1 MNRRFIFFLLVW
13 ILALSLSAQPATINS
28 GWRMRYVK
36 SHHLMSKGAET
47 NVVDMDLEWP
57 DEIDFQD
64 VEPLR
69 AYLCQ
74 TIFDVQATTL
84 PAAYKAFMRQ
94 QGTEV
99 SRTFDTLPDDSKFCY
114 STLKLKYLG
123 GETNRFASF
132 RVSANIEPQPNS
144 SQKARQVESLITY
157 DLLSQRVLTAKE
169 LLRNNST
176 SFGQWVG
183 EAYRVSFFTETDQ
196 YSALIK
202 ECCLMDSGNLL
213 AFLLDDE
220 GDDGTMLVAQTFPNA
235 FAKSFFSK
243 DAKRLLKA
251 KITGSK
257 PLATISPEVR
267 ALLGQYDMAPDTPA
281 TADSLKQ
288 TSQDI
293 IRYIAGNF
301 QLPEGVQH
309 SNGTV
314 TAYVGFVL
322 DSTGY
327 VKEPCILKSM
337 GPAMDQELV
346 KTLLMMPRQKPIVID
361 GRKKSAVVQIPFRI
375 RFQ

>member
-1 MNRRFIFFLLVW
+1 
-13 ILALSLSAQPATINS
+13 
-28 GWRMRYVK
+28 MRYVK

-74 TIFDVQATTL
+74 TLFDVQATTL
-84 PAAYKAFMRQ
+84 PAAYKAFMRR

-213 AFLLDDE
+213 AFILDDE

-257 PLATISPEVR
+257 PLATIGPEVR

-293 IRYIAGNF
+293 IRYIAANF
-301 QLPEGVQH
+301 QLPEGIQR

-314 TAYVGFVL
+314 TMYVGFVL

-346 KTLLMMPRQKPIVID
+346 TTLLMMPRQKPIVID
-361 GRKKSAVVQIPFRI
+361 GRKKSAVVHIPFRI

>member
-1 MNRRFIFFLLVW
+1 
-13 ILALSLSAQPATINS
+13 
-28 GWRMRYVK
+28 MRYVK

-74 TIFDVQATTL
+74 TLFDVQATTL
-84 PAAYKAFMRQ
+84 PAAYKAFMRR

-257 PLATISPEVR
+257 PLATIGPEVR
-267 ALLGQYDMAPDTPA
+267 ELLGQYDMAPDTPA

-293 IRYIAGNF
+293 IRYIADNF

-314 TAYVGFVL
+314 TMYVGFVL

-346 KTLLMMPRQKPIVID
+346 TTLLMMPRQKPIVID